1 MKTMTFLLMLCASSW
16 GGEVMTTNVVGELT
30 SVVTDYKT
38 KDGWSCGQSEAIY
51 RGKSKLL
58 EEIRGWSRL
67 GNPVLSQRIYFAG
80 GGLVMREWEI
90 GTNGVPGMTCV
101 YHQGGT
107 NLEMFQRQPDGSVK
121 PVSGE
126 LFERSR
132 KKAEEELAKLKEDA
146 KTRVGGGPS
155 SGSRKNVPFTNSVTP
170 FGF

>member
-80 GGLVMREWEI
+80 GGLRSEEH
-90 GTNGVPGMTCV
+90 TSELQSPC
-101 YHQGGT
+101 
-107 NLEMFQRQPDGSVK
+107 NLVCR
-121 PVSGE
+121 
-126 LFERSR
+126 L
-132 KKAEEELAKLKEDA
+132 
-146 KTRVGGGPS
+146 
-155 SGSRKNVPFTNSVTP
+155 
-170 FGF
+170 